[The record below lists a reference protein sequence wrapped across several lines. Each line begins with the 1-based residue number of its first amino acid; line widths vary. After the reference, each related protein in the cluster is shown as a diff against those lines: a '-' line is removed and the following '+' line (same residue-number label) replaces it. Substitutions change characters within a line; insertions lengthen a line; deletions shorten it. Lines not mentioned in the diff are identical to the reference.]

1 MEKETT
7 KRKNPTTIQILGLA
21 AIGYILFSSFKKKQP
36 TVKTGVLVYQYQD
49 NAPSGTTQVFSKIGT
64 NVYDDN
70 FNVIYTFKD
79 SRIGMT
85 LTGTKGAEMFSVV
98 IGQSFMNGIPGY
110 VFKYDVQTL

>member
-1 MEKETT
+1 MK
-7 KRKNPTTIQILGLA
+7 KQSTIKLLGLA
-21 AIGYILFSSFKKKQP
+21 AIGYILFSSFKKKSAP
-36 TVKTGVLVYQYQD
+36 MVKTGVLAYQYQD

-70 FNVIYTFKD
+70 FNVIYTYKD

-110 VFKYDVQTL
+110 VFKYDVQTI